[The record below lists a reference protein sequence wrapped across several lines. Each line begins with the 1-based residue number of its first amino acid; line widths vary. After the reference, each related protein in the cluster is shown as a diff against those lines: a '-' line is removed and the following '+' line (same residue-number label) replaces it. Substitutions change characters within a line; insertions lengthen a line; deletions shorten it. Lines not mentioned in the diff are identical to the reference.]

1 MPPPNP
7 YLQMSV
13 CPLERCTE
21 GLSRDTLKTESL
33 FSRCA
38 WETIAQALAVL
49 MAQDA
54 LGLFLPDGSFAPVD
68 AALAHPC

>member
-1 MPPPNP
+1 
-7 YLQMSV
+7 
-13 CPLERCTE
+13 
-21 GLSRDTLKTESL
+21 
-33 FSRCA
+33 
-38 WETIAQALAVL
+38 